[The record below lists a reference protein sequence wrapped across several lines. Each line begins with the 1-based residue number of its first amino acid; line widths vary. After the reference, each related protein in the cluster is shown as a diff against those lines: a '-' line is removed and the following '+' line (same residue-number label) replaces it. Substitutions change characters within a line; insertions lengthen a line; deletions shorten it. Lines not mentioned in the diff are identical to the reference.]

1 MRVGKCVHD
10 LGVTI
15 TPEAGFHH
23 ESHATYVWDSS
34 GGGIPYGHLS
44 NRASAAVSAPIS
56 FHHLTVDQL
65 ALYDRMQ
72 FAEERGEHGE
82 LYRYDFGGLL
92 FKEYKVRDAHLKR
105 TFKLIFGISVEVPY
119 ASSCL
124 HSSGCL
130 RTHTHICTCFIR
142 ACTCQHEMGL

>member
-1 MRVGKCVHD
+1 VHD
-10 LGVTI
+10 LGVRI
-15 TPEAGFHH
+15 TPEVGFHH
-23 ESHATYVWDSS
+23 EGHDRYEWDNS
-34 GGGIPYGHLS
+34 GGGFPYGHLT

-92 FKEYKVRDAHLKR
+92 FKQYTATDTYLNRR
-105 TFKLIFGISVEVPY
+105 FKLIFGISLEVAACQSHMRSICREPP
-119 ASSCL
+119 SSLCL
-124 HSSGCL
+124 G
-130 RTHTHICTCFIR
+130 
-142 ACTCQHEMGL
+142 